1 MMNSKS
7 EQMLERYL
15 DNVRFWL
22 AAEPADDIIAEI
34 REDLLSQ
41 IDGRN
46 LSPEELADLLRKRG
60 EPSFVAGQFGRHR
73 PLIGSELMPAYWRAL
88 DMVLLRIVLPVHLL
102 VAAPIQWLQQRSGPE
117 ASFIGFGIG
126 QIWNLLFAMVTTAG
140 AITVGF
146 AFLERASFRIK
157 WDPLKLGRLGPGKPA
172 PLRVPKASVVADFV
186 GGLVISV
193 VWIAVLRDPSLA
205 SFQFGQVRISLA
217 PVWSGYIWPM
227 LFLSL
232 AGVVLNW
239 FMIAWPMRLRNA
251 PWLRIGIDTANLIL
265 MVALV
270 SHGGPWIESNS
281 AKVHEVVNQW
291 LGVGL
296 GIAVLVAG
304 WEVFQRVRCNM
315 RRVLLA

>member
-1 MMNSKS
+1 MMNSTQ

-15 DNVRFWL
+15 DNIRFWL

-41 IDGRN
+41 IDGRD
-46 LSPEELADLLRKRG
+46 LTPEEMTTLLRKRG

-88 DMVLLRIVLPVHLL
+88 DLVLLRIILPVHIL
-102 VAAPIQWLQQRSGPE
+102 VAAPVQWLQHSSP
-117 ASFIGFGIG
+117 ASSFIAFGLG
-126 QIWNLLFAMVTTAG
+126 QIWNLQLSLITAAG
-140 AITVGF
+140 GITVAF
-146 AFLERASFRIK
+146 AFLERASFRLR
-157 WDPLKLGRLGPGKPA
+157 WDPLKLTRLAPRKTA
-172 PLRVPKASVVADFV
+172 PLRVPKASVIADFV
-186 GGLVISV
+186 GGMAISV
-193 VWIAVLRDPSLA
+193 IWIAVLRDPSLA
-205 SFQFGQVRISLA
+205 SFQFGQVRVSLA

-232 AGVVLNW
+232 SGVVLNW
-239 FMIAWPMRLRNA
+239 FMIAWPLRLRNA
-251 PWLRIGIDTANLIL
+251 PWLRIGIDAANLFLI
-265 MVALV
+265 MALI
-270 SHGGPWIESNS
+270 SHGGPWIESSS

-296 GIAVLVAG
+296 GIAVLIGA
-304 WEVFQRVRCNM
+304 WEVFQRVRCSM